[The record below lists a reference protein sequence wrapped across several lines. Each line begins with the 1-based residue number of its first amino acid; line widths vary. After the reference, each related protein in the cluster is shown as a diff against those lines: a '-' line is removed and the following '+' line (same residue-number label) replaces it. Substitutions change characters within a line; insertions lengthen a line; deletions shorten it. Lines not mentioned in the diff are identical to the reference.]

1 MSIDAA
7 VLADPGRFMAEALDA
22 AREAGDAGDVP
33 IGAVAVVDG
42 AVVATAANR
51 RERDRDPT
59 AHAEVLLVRELAR
72 ARGDWRLGDVT
83 VVVTLEPCPMC
94 AGALWAA
101 RVGGLVY
108 GAVDPKAGAIVT
120 LHGLASDPR
129 LNHEYPVLGGVL
141 AEECGTLLSDFFR
154 AAR

>member
-1 MSIDAA
+1 VSIDAA

>member
-7 VLADPGRFMAEALDA
+7 VLADPGRFMAAALDA

-154 AAR
+154 ATR